1 MALAGKGCVD
11 ERQVYREV
19 VSMLELIKTGK
30 LTQTAQQLDNLGPHL
45 DGNLDM
51 LAHIGTIMRYLG
63 REEHLQWM
71 LKMAQTTYPS
81 DPNVAR
87 AIAHLS

>member
-1 MALAGKGCVD
+1 
-11 ERQVYREV
+11 
-19 VSMLELIKTGK
+19 MLELIKTGK
-30 LTQTAQQLDNLGPHL
+30 LAQTAQQLDNLGPHL
-45 DGNLDM
+45 GSNLDM

-71 LKMAQTTYPS
+71 LKMAKTTFPN

-87 AIAHLS
+87 AITHLS